1 MSNFIQLNKVK
12 DILLST
18 NNPGKFKELKEILP
32 KKINYYRPKDFNLK
46 EPVENGKSFQSN
58 AKIKSLY
65 ASKKTGLISVSDDSG
80 LEISKINN
88 KPGIYSARWAGKKK
102 DFNLAIKKIYK
113 LLLKKNALN
122 SKARFVCCI
131 SVGFPNG
138 KSHEFTGY
146 VYGKISFPPRGKK
159 GFGYDPIFIPNGET
173 KTFAQMSK
181 QKKNLLSH
189 RYQAYL
195 KLKKFF
201 RF

>member
-1 MSNFIQLNKVK
+1 MSLTTPVWKSVKLIINQEFIQQ
-12 DILLST
+12 D
-18 NNPGKFKELKEILP
+18 GQE
-32 KKINYYRPKDFNLK
+32 
-46 EPVENGKSFQSN
+46 
-58 AKIKSLY
+58 
-65 ASKKTGLISVSDDSG
+65 
-80 LEISKINN
+80 
-88 KPGIYSARWAGKKK
+88 KK